1 MTERP
6 VEISASLMCADFARL
21 PAQLEE
27 MRTAGITRLHL
38 DFADGHFVPNLLLGT
53 EVFQLIQGHH
63 FLVETH
69 LMIERP
75 ELFLNRFDRDSD
87 LIIFHREAARDP
99 RSCLD
104 AIHSAGRRAGI
115 ALKPSTPV
123 AALAPFL
130 CDVDLVLIMTVEPG
144 FAGGRFLPE
153 TIAKVKELTRSVQAL
168 GMFIDVEV
176 DGGINPQT
184 IPSLAAAGANVFVG
198 GSTGLFNGPDLRAQ
212 ASEMLTSANLGR
224 PLLAP

>member
-1 MTERP
+1 MGDRP
-6 VEISASLMCADFARL
+6 MEISASLMCADFARL

-53 EVFQLIQGHH
+53 EVLQLVQGHQ
-63 FLVETH
+63 FLVESH

-75 ELFLNRFDRDSD
+75 ELFLNRFHRGSD
-87 LIIFHREAARDP
+87 LIVFHLEAARDP
-99 RSCLD
+99 RSCPG

-115 ALKPSTPV
+115 ALKPSTRV
-123 AALAPFL
+123 ADLTPLL

-153 TIAKVKELTRSVQAL
+153 TIAKVSELRRAIYSL
-168 GMFIDVEV
+168 GTSIDVEV
-176 DGGINPQT
+176 DGGINSQT
-184 IPSLAAAGANVFVG
+184 IPYRNHRESLRFA
-198 GSTGLFNGPDLRAQ
+198 LQRHLDR
-212 ASEMLTSANLGR
+212 
-224 PLLAP
+224 